1 MAGGGLFFVSFEN
14 KQTPKSAQIS
24 RAWEHDFRGFSCTHA
39 PVDFRVFV
47 IDRTSC
53 FSVAFAQVAFTVGPA
68 AGHRSSRHR
77 GLEHLNSI

>member
-1 MAGGGLFFVSFEN
+1 MEDGWGGRRGFVFCFFVN

-24 RAWEHDFRGFSCTHA
+24 FA
-39 PVDFRVFV
+39 V